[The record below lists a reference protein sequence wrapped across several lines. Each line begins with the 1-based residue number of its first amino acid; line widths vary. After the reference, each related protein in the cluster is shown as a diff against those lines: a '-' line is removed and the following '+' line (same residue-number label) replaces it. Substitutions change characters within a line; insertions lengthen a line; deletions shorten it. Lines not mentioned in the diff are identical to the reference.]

1 MLFANSQ
8 VLAKE
13 LFDGSDSLVVRMKA
27 EPELAKRAELAVQT
41 ILTRQPTADEIRVMV
56 AYLQD
61 RQDRPDAGCQQIV
74 WALLTSAEFRF
85 NH

>member
-1 MLFANSQ
+1 LS
-8 VLAKE
+8 KE
-13 LFDGSDSLVVRMKA
+13 LLEGPDSLVARMKA

-41 ILTRQPTADEIRVMV
+41 VLTRQPTADEIRVMV
-56 AYLQD
+56 AYMQD
-61 RQDRPDAGCQQIV
+61 RQDRPEAGCQQIV

>member
-1 MLFANSQ
+1 
-8 VLAKE
+8 
-13 LFDGSDSLVVRMKA
+13 MKA

-41 ILTRQPTADEIRVMV
+41 VLSRQAAPDEIQAMV
-56 AYLQD
+56 AYLQK
-61 RQDRPDAGCQQIV
+61 RQDRPEAGCQQIV